1 MGPNFHVDLAWIDLK
16 VAKQLLTYYWKQMM
30 VAPVAKRKDY
40 HDPCGINEQ
49 ASFFHM
55 KSFDHATSELLN
67 CIRGQLFKLSE
78 SKIWSWG

>member
-1 MGPNFHVDLAWIDLK
+1 
-16 VAKQLLTYYWKQMM
+16 MM

-78 SKIWSWG
+78 SKI